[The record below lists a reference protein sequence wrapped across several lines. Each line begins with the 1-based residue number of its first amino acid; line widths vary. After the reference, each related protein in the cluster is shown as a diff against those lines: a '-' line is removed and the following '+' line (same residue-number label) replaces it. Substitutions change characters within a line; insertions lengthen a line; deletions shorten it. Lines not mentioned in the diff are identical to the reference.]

1 MQRPKF
7 GYIALDKNGVDEFG
21 RKIIEEKRY
30 KASKAKG
37 EPPFIAYKTFESLF
51 NAVNITSLSR
61 IIAVRLPQTAKDGR
75 YGTFTEGTVWA
86 YTIDTLYEIDYK
98 TLDPNSKRLFERI
111 LALRTLPSETLTE
124 LIRGKDE
131 DIIREILRFGR
142 KEDLDFIMKKSL
154 KTAYAEAILQHR
166 RKEDLKKYRKSHEVR
181 NRVLVAK
188 YGYDEDLDV
197 LVSDKY
203 AEIKVAVAKRNRKKD
218 REILL
223 KDTDP
228 TVLFALASVLPKSQ
242 IPKIQHNND
251 PHVLCAIMKYADK
264 TYINEIIKTTPLD
277 PLVLI
282 ELAIRGFPEHF
293 SIVRASTS
301 HTVIRE
307 QLRHQR
313 TEDFV
318 YYYDLAMHNR
328 VPDYK
333 LLAILVQ
340 YANDKYLKKL
350 RTMHN
355 PVIDAALAKRGLK
368 EDLDRLVLSE
378 DEVVLKEVALKGRE
392 EDAEILIKSKYQN
405 IRKIVL
411 SFGRHKDITL
421 CLKDKS
427 SAIRRFAREI
437 KEKQIVERKAKKELL
452 SGNPGLNGNMRGY
465 EDD

>member
-7 GYIALDKNGVDEFG
+7 GYITLDKDGVDEFG
-21 RKIIEEKRY
+21 RNIIKEKRY

-51 NAVNITSLSR
+51 DAVSITSLSR
-61 IIAVRLPQTAKDGR
+61 IVAVRLPQTAKDGR
-75 YGTFTEGTVWA
+75 YRTFTEGAVWA
-86 YTIDTLYEIDYK
+86 YTIDTLYELDYK
-98 TLDPNSKRLFERI
+98 TLDKSSKKLSKRI
-111 LALRTLPSETLTE
+111 LALRTLPNETLTE
-124 LIRGKDE
+124 LLHGKDE

-166 RKEDLKKYRKSHEVR
+166 RKEDLEKYRKSHEAR

-203 AEIKVAVAKRNRKKD
+203 AEVRIAVAKRNRKKD

-264 TYINEIIKTTPLD
+264 TYIDEIIKTTPLD
-277 PLVLI
+277 PLVLT

-293 SIVRASTS
+293 NIVRTSTN
-301 HTVIRE
+301 HMVIRE
-307 QLRHQR
+307 QLKHQR

-318 YYYDLAMHNR
+318 YYYDAAMHNA

-350 RTMHN
+350 RAMHN
-355 PVIDAALAKRGLK
+355 SVIDASLAKRGLK

-378 DEVVLKEVALKGRE
+378 DESVLKEVALKGRE
-392 EDAEILIKSKYQN
+392 EDAEILIKSKYQS
-405 IRKIVL
+405 IRQIIL
-411 SFGRHKDITL
+411 SFGRHKDINL
-421 CLKDKS
+421 CLKDES

-452 SGNPGLNGNMRGY
+452 SGKPGLNGNMRGY
-465 EDD
+465 END

>member
-1 MQRPKF
+1 MQK
-7 GYIALDKNGVDEFG
+7 E
-21 RKIIEEKRY
+21 IE
-30 KASKAKG
+30 
-37 EPPFIAYKTFESLF
+37 
-51 NAVNITSLSR
+51 
-61 IIAVRLPQTAKDGR
+61 
-75 YGTFTEGTVWA
+75 
-86 YTIDTLYEIDYK
+86 
-98 TLDPNSKRLFERI
+98 
-111 LALRTLPSETLTE
+111 
-124 LIRGKDE
+124 
-131 DIIREILRFGR
+131 
-142 KEDLDFIMKKSL
+142 
-154 KTAYAEAILQHR
+154 
-166 RKEDLKKYRKSHEVR
+166 
-181 NRVLVAK
+181 
-188 YGYDEDLDV
+188 
-197 LVSDKY
+197 
-203 AEIKVAVAKRNRKKD
+203 KKD

-293 SIVRASTS
+293 NIVRASTS
-301 HTVIRE
+301 HMVIRE

-318 YYYDLAMHNR
+318 YYYDAAMHGQ

-340 YANDKYLKKL
+340 YANDKYLEKL

-355 PVIDAALAKRGLK
+355 PVVDAALAKRGLK
-368 EDLDRLVLSE
+368 EDLDRLVLSD
-378 DEVVLKEVALKGRE
+378 DESVLKEVALKSRE
-392 EDAEILIKSKYQN
+392 EDAEILIKSKYQS
-405 IRKIVL
+405 IRQIIL
-411 SFGRHKDITL
+411 SFGRHKDITI

-437 KEKQIVERKAKKELL
+437 KEKQVIERKAKKQLL
-452 SGNPGLNGNMRGY
+452 SGKPGLNGNMRGY
-465 EDD
+465 END

>member
-1 MQRPKF
+1 
-7 GYIALDKNGVDEFG
+7 
-21 RKIIEEKRY
+21 
-30 KASKAKG
+30 
-37 EPPFIAYKTFESLF
+37 
-51 NAVNITSLSR
+51 
-61 IIAVRLPQTAKDGR
+61 
-75 YGTFTEGTVWA
+75 
-86 YTIDTLYEIDYK
+86 
-98 TLDPNSKRLFERI
+98 
-111 LALRTLPSETLTE
+111 
-124 LIRGKDE
+124 
-131 DIIREILRFGR
+131 
-142 KEDLDFIMKKSL
+142 MKKSL
-154 KTAYAEAILQHR
+154 KTAYAEAILKHR
-166 RKEDLKKYRKSHEVR
+166 RKEDLEKYRKSHEAR

-203 AEIKVAVAKRNRKKD
+203 AEVKVAVAKRNRKKD

-242 IPKIQHNND
+242 IPKIQHKND
-251 PHVLCAIMKYADK
+251 SHVLCAIMKYADK

-277 PLVLI
+277 PLVLT

-293 SIVRASTS
+293 NIIRASTS
-301 HTVIRE
+301 HMVIRE

-313 TEDFV
+313 TEDFA
-318 YYYDLAMHNR
+318 YYYDAAMHGQ

-340 YANDKYLKKL
+340 YANDKYLEKL

-355 PVIDAALAKRGLK
+355 PVADAALAKRGLK
-368 EDLDRLVLSE
+368 EDLDRLVLSD
-378 DEVVLKEVALKGRE
+378 DESVLKEVALKGRE

-411 SFGRHKDITL
+411 SFGRHKDIAI

-427 SAIRRFAREI
+427 SAIRQFAREI
-437 KEKQIVERKAKKELL
+437 KKKQIVERKAKKTLL
-452 SGNPGLNGNMRGY
+452 SGKPGLNGNMRGY

>member
-7 GYIALDKNGVDEFG
+7 GYIALDKDGVDEFG

-30 KASKAKG
+30 KASKNKS
-37 EPPFIAYKTFESLF
+37 EPPFIAYKTFKSLF
-51 NAVNITSLSR
+51 DAVNITSLSR
-61 IIAVRLPQTAKDGR
+61 IVAVRLPQTAKDGR
-75 YGTFTEGTVWA
+75 YGTFTEGAVWA
-86 YTIDTLYEIDYK
+86 YTIDTLYEFDYK
-98 TLDPNSKRLFERI
+98 TLNPNSKKLSERI

-131 DIIREILRFGR
+131 DIVREILRFGR

-154 KTAYAEAILQHR
+154 KTAYAEAILQHK
-166 RKEDLKKYRKSHEVR
+166 RKEDLEKYRKSHEVR

-203 AEIKVAVAKRNRKKD
+203 AEVKVAVAKRNRKKD

-242 IPKIQHNND
+242 IPKIKHNND
-251 PHVLCAIMKYADK
+251 SHVLCAIMKYADK
-264 TYINEIIKTTPLD
+264 AYINKIIKTAPLD
-277 PLVLI
+277 PLVLT

-293 SIVRASTS
+293 NIVRASTS
-301 HTVIRE
+301 HMVIRE

-318 YYYDLAMHNR
+318 YYYDAAMHNA

-355 PVIDAALAKRGLK
+355 PAVNASLAKRGLK

-378 DEVVLKEVALKGRE
+378 DESILKEVALKGRE
-392 EDAEILIKSKYQN
+392 EDAEILIKSKYQS
-405 IRKIVL
+405 IRQIIL
-411 SFGRHKDITL
+411 SFGKHKDITL
-421 CLKDKS
+421 CLKDQS

-437 KEKQIVERKAKKELL
+437 KEKQIVERKAKKTLL
-452 SGNPGLNGNMRGY
+452 SGKPGLNGNMRGY

>member
-7 GYIALDKNGVDEFG
+7 GYIVLDKDGVDEFG
-21 RKIIEEKRY
+21 RNIINEKRY
-30 KASKAKG
+30 KASKNKS

-51 NAVNITSLSR
+51 DTVNITSLSR
-61 IIAVRLPQTAKDGR
+61 IVAVRLPQTAKDGR
-75 YGTFTEGTVWA
+75 YGTFTEGAVWA
-86 YTIDTLYEIDYK
+86 YTIDTLYELDYK
-98 TLDPNSKRLFERI
+98 TLDKSSKKLSERI
-111 LALRTLPSETLTE
+111 LALRTLPSETITE
-124 LIRGKDE
+124 LLHGKDE

-166 RKEDLKKYRKSHEVR
+166 RKEDLEKYRKSHEAR

-188 YGYDEDLDV
+188 YGYDEDLDI

-203 AEIKVAVAKRNRKKD
+203 AEVRVGVAKRNRKKD
-218 REILL
+218 RDTLL

-251 PHVLCAIMKYADK
+251 SHVLYAIMKYADK
-264 TYINEIIKTTPLD
+264 AYINELIKTVPLD

-282 ELAIRGFPEHF
+282 ELAQRGFPEHF
-293 SIVRASTS
+293 NIVRASTS

-313 TEDFV
+313 TEDFA
-318 YYYDLAMHNR
+318 YYYDLAIHNR

-355 PVIDAALAKRGLK
+355 PVVDVALAKRGLK
-368 EDLDRLVLSE
+368 EDLDRLVLSD
-378 DEVVLKEVALKGRE
+378 DESVLKEVALKGRE
-392 EDAEILIKSKYQN
+392 EDAEILIKSKYQS
-405 IRKIVL
+405 IRQIVL
-411 SFGRHKDITL
+411 SFGKHKDIAI

-437 KEKQIVERKAKKELL
+437 KEKQIVERKAKKTLL
-452 SGNPGLNGNMRGY
+452 SGKPGLNGNMRGY